1 MEHRFVAEGL
11 ISSALGLKPLCCSD
25 IKDGIPALQAEFCSD
40 QHNLL
45 GQLEMQLWAPW
56 QWNFVSVPLHI
67 LQSKLYMGRFE
78 RLRRVSD
85 SSLGVPVSQLQED
98 CLKAILPTTSTNH
111 STLDSTAYLEMQG

>member
-45 GQLEMQLWAPW
+45 GQLEMQLWGSLAVELRFSALAYP
-56 QWNFVSVPLHI
+56 
-67 LQSKLYMGRFE
+67 SKQIIYG
-78 RLRRVSD
+78 
-85 SSLGVPVSQLQED
+85 
-98 CLKAILPTTSTNH
+98 KI
-111 STLDSTAYLEMQG
+111 